1 MPDVQAPFTVVRNA
15 PGLFQQSTI
24 AAALHEDGSP
34 VTADSPAR
42 TGELLSLYGTGF
54 GPADHPRTAG
64 FPVPADPPFLIVD
77 SAKVQIGDAV
87 LIPEKTFSAP
97 GKSGIDIVQFRL
109 TDAVP
114 AGNLKC
120 ALP

>member
-1 MPDVQAPFTVVRNA
+1 
-15 PGLFQQSTI
+15 
-24 AAALHEDGSP
+24 
-34 VTADSPAR
+34 
-42 TGELLSLYGTGF
+42 LSLYGTGF
-54 GPADHPRTAG
+54 GPANHPRTAG

-77 SAKVQIGDAV
+77 SAKIQIGDAV

-114 AGNLKC
+114 AGSPQLRLSVNGQDSNTVV
-120 ALP
+120 LPVQ